1 MKLTSA
7 ALVILATLAPAC
19 AFNINKPV
27 VESSYLDQ
35 FSAGGGG
42 SMKPSSYGP
51 SKGKPSGSKGGVP
64 GSYLERMG
72 GGGAPVASAPAA
84 PAAPAPAA
92 PAPAASSMSASS
104 SSAPAD
110 ATSKDY
116 LSHLNTGAASSGGIG
131 SGMKGYLDA
140 LPTRS
145 EAAGPGFTSY
155 LGAIGGGGS
164 AMKSSTYAP
173 TKSSK
178 ATSNSPSYSA
188 PAPAAASSSTSGG
201 ETMIAQEPVLGAI
214 NKLSD
219 NMNRNQEA
227 TIGVLHEINN
237 SVKTLADKT
246 I

>member
-1 MKLTSA
+1 
-7 ALVILATLAPAC
+7 
-19 AFNINKPV
+19 
-27 VESSYLDQ
+27 
-35 FSAGGGG
+35 
-42 SMKPSSYGP
+42 MKPSSYGP

-178 ATSNSPSYSA
+178 ATSSSPSYSA
-188 PAPAAASSSTSGG
+188 PAAAYNGAG
-201 ETMIAQEPVLGAI
+201 ESNAVLDAI
-214 NKLSD
+214 D
-219 NMNRNQEA
+219 NMSNNMNSNQA
-227 TIGVLHEINN
+227 
-237 SVKTLADKT
+237 KT
-246 I
+246 IDVLKDINEGVKGLVSKAEAGAKGPWQ